1 MIGRAALLAVAL
13 VLALGAAIS
22 AGAAPPVVVGIDLV
36 SPHRLPEAR
45 VRAAIG
51 ELTGKPLAR
60 AEVRAS
66 LERVWALGLFESV
79 RVDEVPAGA
88 GVRLAYGMARKPLVR
103 EIYWEGDAGLDVAEL
118 AAAAGLAIGDEAT
131 PAALERV
138 RRDLLR
144 RYSRE
149 GFLGAGVT
157 VRAREVEE
165 TNERDVTIA
174 LAGGDRAR
182 IGRVEFRG
190 THGLTESELARR
202 SKLREGTPYRE
213 QLVRDGVRAIEDHL
227 RAERFFEA
235 RAVPGPPRWRP
246 ENDRVDLDVEVTVG
260 PRYEVEFRGRSALS
274 ESALRAQL
282 TFTQSGRADE
292 FEQQASARQI
302 EAAYRERGHH
312 FARVK
317 VSPAADDTGHV
328 IAFEIEEGPLVRVES
343 VAFTGDRGVADD
355 TLADL
360 METRPPGVL
369 RRGLFHSE
377 ALERD
382 GRVLLAHLRAH
393 GYPDATVGPAQSEFS
408 EDRSRVRITVPVAAG
423 PRLTVA
429 SVDAQGSRLLRQS
442 EIRAAIALKPGDPWD
457 AERAR
462 AGQRAI
468 ERLYV
473 SRAYHGATVGVET
486 RRTDA
491 GVEVSYRI
499 EEGTPTRIGRILVRG
514 LVLTRESVVRQDL
527 PFREGDLLSPDRLL
541 AGQRR
546 LSELPAFASVSV
558 DPLRPPPEP
567 FADVE
572 VTLRERK
579 PWHLDFGLGYGSED
593 GARGFVE
600 IGHDNVF
607 GTAASVSLRE
617 RISAGGQS
625 IGFSQRTDAIGR
637 LPWILGSP
645 WWAELNLFQEQSE
658 HIGYDLGT
666 YGLRLGAHREL
677 FPEWVKGL
685 RGELRYRVESIRY
698 SNVDPT
704 LAEADVT
711 AGTELVASVSPILT
725 LDRRDEAQDPA
736 RGSWHLV
743 SVEVGNA
750 AFGSEISFVKTR
762 LDTRWYLP
770 WLSPVTM
777 VVAARLGL
785 AAPYAGSPALAIQDR
800 FYAGGASTVR
810 GYREDRLGP
819 LDARG
824 NPVGGNGLAIFNL
837 EVRFPIWRWIGG
849 TAFVD
854 TGAVTPEIQD
864 LRPSELHTGV
874 GGGIRIKTPVGP
886 VRVDLGY
893 ALRPLPGES
902 RLQVHVT
909 VGNPF

>member
-1 MIGRAALLAVAL
+1 MIGRAGLRAVAL
-13 VLALGAAIS
+13 LLALGAAVP
-22 AGAAPPVVVGIDLV
+22 AGAQPPVVAGIDLV
-36 SPHRLPEAR
+36 SPHRLPEDR

-51 ELTGKPLAR
+51 ELAGKPLAR

-66 LERVWALGLFESV
+66 LQRLWALGLFESI
-79 RVDEVPAGA
+79 RVDEVRAGP
-88 GVRLAYGMARKPLVR
+88 GVRLAYHVARLPLVR
-103 EIYWEGDAGLDVAEL
+103 EIHWEGAAGLDLADV

-149 GFLGAGVT
+149 GFLGAAVT
-157 VRAREVEE
+157 VRALEVPE

-174 LAGGDRAR
+174 LAAGDRAR
-182 IGRVEFRG
+182 LGRVEFRG
-190 THGLTESELARR
+190 AHELTESELARR
-202 SKLREGTPYRE
+202 SKLREGASYRD
-213 QLVRDGVRAIEDHL
+213 QLVRDGVRAVEDHL
-227 RAERFFEA
+227 RGERFFEA
-235 RAVPGPPRWRP
+235 RAVPGPPRWQP
-246 ENDRVDLDVEVTVG
+246 ETNRVDLEVEVTAG
-260 PRYEVEFRGRSALS
+260 PRYELEFRGRSALS

-282 TFTQSGRADE
+282 TFAQSGRADE
-292 FEQQASARQI
+292 FEQQASARQL
-302 EAAYRERGHH
+302 EAAYRERGYH
-312 FARVK
+312 FAQVK
-317 VSPAADDTGHV
+317 VGPVADETAHV
-328 IAFEIEEGPLVRVES
+328 IAFEIDEGPLVRVES
-343 VAFTGDRGVADD
+343 VAFTGNRSVPDGK
-355 TLADL
+355 LADL

-369 RRGLFHSE
+369 HRGLFHAE

-382 GRVLLAHLRAH
+382 ARVLLAHLRAE
-393 GYPDATVGPAQSEFS
+393 GYADATVGPAQTEFS
-408 EDRSRVRITVPVAAG
+408 EDRSGVRVTMPIAEG
-423 PRLTVA
+423 PRLTVV
-429 SVDAQGSRLLRQS
+429 SVDAQGARLLPQA
-442 EIRAAIALKPGDPWD
+442 ELRAAIPLKPGDPWD

-473 SRAYHGATVGVET
+473 SRAYHGATVGIET

-491 GVEVSYRI
+491 GVAVSYQI
-499 EEGTPTRIGRILVRG
+499 EEGSPTRIGRILVRG

-546 LSELPAFASVSV
+546 LGELSAFASVSV

-600 IGHDNVF
+600 VGHDNVL
-607 GTAASVSLRE
+607 GTAASVSLRQ

-625 IGFSQRTDAIGR
+625 IGFSQRTDALGR
-637 LPWILGSP
+637 LPWILGTP
-645 WWAELNLFQEQSE
+645 WWAELNLFQGQSE
-658 HIGYDLGT
+658 RIGYDVAG

-677 FPEWVKGL
+677 FPESIKGL
-685 RGELRYRVESIRY
+685 RGEFRYRIESIRY

-711 AGTELVASVSPILT
+711 EGTELVASVSPILT
-725 LDRRDEAQDPA
+725 LDRRDEPLDPT

-743 SVEVGNA
+743 SLEVGNPV
-750 AFGSEISFVKTR
+750 FGSDISFVKTR
-762 LDTRWYLP
+762 LDTRWFLP
-770 WLSPVTM
+770 WLKPVTM

-837 EVRFPIWRWIGG
+837 EARFPIWRWIGG

-854 TGAVTPEIQD
+854 TGAVTPEVQD
-864 LRPSELHTGV
+864 LRPGELHTGV